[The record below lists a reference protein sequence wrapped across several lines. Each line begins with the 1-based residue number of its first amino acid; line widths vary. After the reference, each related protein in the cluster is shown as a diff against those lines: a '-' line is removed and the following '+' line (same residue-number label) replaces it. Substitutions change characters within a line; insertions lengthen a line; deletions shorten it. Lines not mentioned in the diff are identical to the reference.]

1 MYTEGCLLPSIF
13 SQTVRGMRDLLPEEA
28 RRLRFIEQMARETA
42 ELYGYEEVI
51 TPAIEYY
58 DLLAAKIGEENR
70 KRMYVFEDLG
80 GRKVALRPEFTASI
94 ARLVATKLQ
103 SAPKPLRLF
112 SVGSLYRYDEPQFGR
127 YREFWQA
134 NFELFGSAMPEADAE
149 IISLTDSF
157 LKKIGLQDYRFK
169 IGHVG
174 VLRGV
179 FSQEGL
185 DEEQQNSVMQMLDKK
200 EWEEAMK
207 LLKDAGSSQRCLD
220 LLKNLLETSGRDPT
234 SIVKKIRKIVEGY
247 PSAIEASE
255 NLEEIVSL
263 LKASGLETE
272 ILLEAGF
279 ARGLEYYTGSIFEVY
294 VPEIDIALGGGGRYD
309 KLVELFGGGK
319 IPAVGVAMG
328 MDRLSIVL
336 EKQEASVRC
345 AMPERLLVIP
355 VERSMLG
362 EAFKIASILR
372 ENGICTEIET
382 MGRSVSRAL
391 SDADR
396 RGIKFAVI
404 LGPKEVKEGKVVLRN
419 MIERK
424 QITVELDRLSEKI
437 KDQTL

>member
-1 MYTEGCLLPSIF
+1 
-13 SQTVRGMRDLLPEEA
+13 MRDFLPKDA

-42 ELYGYEEVI
+42 ELFGYEEVI
-51 TPAIEYY
+51 TPTIEYY
-58 DLLAAKIGEENR
+58 ELLAAKIGEENR

-149 IISLTDSF
+149 IISLTDNF
-157 LKKIGLQDYRFK
+157 LKKIGLKGYRFK

-174 VLRGV
+174 VLRGI
-179 FSQEGL
+179 FSQEGI
-185 DEEQQNSVMQMLDKK
+185 DEEKQNSIMQMLDKK
-200 EWEEAMK
+200 EWEEAIRLIEEAK
-207 LLKDAGSSQRCLD
+207 SSPRCLD
-220 LLKNLLETSGRDPT
+220 SLKNLLETSGRDPA
-234 SIVKKIRKIVEGY
+234 SIVKKMRKIVEGY
-247 PSAIEASE
+247 PSAIEAVE
-255 NLEEIVSL
+255 NLDDIVSL
-263 LKASGLETE
+263 LKTGGLETE
-272 ILLEAGF
+272 ILIDAGF

-294 VPEIDIALGGGGRYD
+294 VPEMNIALGGGGRYD

-328 MDRLSIVL
+328 MDRLSIAL
-336 EKQEASVRC
+336 EKQGASVCNRTS
-345 AMPERLLVIP
+345 ERLLVIP

-362 EAFKIASILR
+362 EAFRVASMLR
-372 ENGICTEIET
+372 KSGFCTEIET
-382 MGRSVSRAL
+382 MGRSVTRAL

-396 RGIKFAVI
+396 RGILFAVI
-404 LGPKEVKEGKVVLRN
+404 LGPKEMKEDKVVLRH
-419 MIERK
+419 MIKRK
-424 QITVELDRLSEKI
+424 QMIVDLEELTKKI
-437 KDQTL
+437 KDQL